1 MQYSD
6 NAMSTI
12 LLCSYIGIR
21 KDSLIKPLS
30 LGEWNQL
37 LDNFIEMKCEP
48 GIVLKQDLNILKEM
62 KYSDNYI
69 KRIQELV
76 SRGGIVAFELDDLER
91 RGIHVVTLFD
101 SDYPVL
107 IKRRLKRKAPPILYY
122 AGDIELSKKIGI
134 AVVGSRNVDKDG
146 IEFTKKLVRKASK
159 ERLVIYSGGA
169 KGVDTISEETAIQC
183 GSAVVSFVADSLLSR
198 IKRKDTIECMM
209 KGKLLLI
216 SDVKPDAGFSAAR
229 AMNRN
234 KLIYASSYGAFV
246 VESDYNK
253 GGTWTGAVETIKNNW
268 TNVFIWENK
277 KCNGNEKLIE
287 KGGIPY
293 SLTSENI
300 YDLITQRDIKY
311 GQLNLF
317 DINRAAVQEE
327 KGEYTSDL
335 YKIVNQFIIQR
346 LGSGLDVNEA
356 SKVFNIAKGQM
367 NIWLKRLVS
376 DGLAE
381 KINGKYI
388 KKD

>member
-1 MQYSD
+1 MRYSD

-12 LLCSYIGIR
+12 LLCSYIGIK

-37 LDNFIEMKCEP
+37 LDNIIKMKCEP
-48 GIVLKQDLNILKEM
+48 GIILKQDLNILKEM
-62 KYSDNYI
+62 KYPDTYV
-69 KRIQELV
+69 KRIRDLV
-76 SRGGIVAFELDDLER
+76 SRGGAVAFELDELER
-91 RGIHVVTLFD
+91 KGIQVVTLFD

-107 IKRRLKRKAPPILYY
+107 IKRRLKRKMPPILYY

-146 IEFTKKLVRKASK
+146 IEFTKELVRKASK
-159 ERLVIYSGGA
+159 EKLVIYSGGA

-198 IKRKDTIECMM
+198 IKRKDTIDCMM
-209 KGKLLLI
+209 KGRLLLI
-216 SDVKPDAGFSAAR
+216 SDVKPDVGFSAAR

-246 VESDYNK
+246 IESDYNK
-253 GGTWTGAVETIKNNW
+253 GGTWTGAVETMKNNW
-268 TNVFIWENK
+268 TNVFVWENK
-277 KCNGNEKLIE
+277 KCSGNGKLIE

-293 SLTSENI
+293 SLLSENI
-300 YDLITQRDIKY
+300 YDLITQKDIKY

-317 DINRAAVQEE
+317 DINNAAIHEE
-327 KGEYTSDL
+327 KAEYTSDL
-335 YKIVNQFIIQR
+335 YKVVNQFIIQR
-346 LGSGLDVNEA
+346 LEGGLDVNEA

-381 KINGKYI
+381 KVDGKYI